1 VLASIS
7 FQDGAHDDR
16 ICLRPEHASNE
27 WRARKAPEQIGLG
40 GLATSPPLRTP
51 WRGLS
56 LSRKRYANWR
66 RTIRENRLVDTR
78 KVKEHC
84 DTLRDLI
91 GVGPGDNPEI
101 LRKALS
107 IVRSLR
113 VAAEWDYPRQ
123 IIEGLK
129 VRLLAWFSY
138 RQWRGD
144 DAELR
149 RSLLQHVDQLPHS
162 WKQPAGD

>member
-1 VLASIS
+1 M
-7 FQDGAHDDR
+7 
-16 ICLRPEHASNE
+16 
-27 WRARKAPEQIGLG
+27 ARKA
-40 GLATSPPLRTP
+40 
-51 WRGLS
+51 
-56 LSRKRYANWR
+56 
-66 RTIRENRLVDTR
+66 RLVDAK

-91 GVGPGDNPEI
+91 GVGHGDNPQI
-101 LRKALS
+101 LHKALR

-123 IIEGLK
+123 ILDGLK
-129 VRLLAWFSY
+129 VRLLAWFSD

-149 RSLLQHVDQLPHS
+149 RSLLQHIDQLPPC

>member
-1 VLASIS
+1 MDA
-7 FQDGAHDDR
+7 
-16 ICLRPEHASNE
+16 
-27 WRARKAPEQIGLG
+27 
-40 GLATSPPLRTP
+40 
-51 WRGLS
+51 
-56 LSRKRYANWR
+56 
-66 RTIRENRLVDTR
+66 R

-101 LRKALS
+101 LRKALG

-113 VAAEWDYPRQ
+113 AAAEWDYPPL
-123 IIEGLK
+123 ILADLK
-129 VRLLAWFSY
+129 VRLLAWFSD

-149 RSLLQHVDQLPHS
+149 RSLMQHIDQLPPA
-162 WKQPAGD
+162 WKPSDWLAGR